1 MYDGGMINDTKINI
15 LCAAVSCGESLWL
28 INMGNKSNVI
38 KLTSSRYSGSKTD
51 ASQRLFRMKMLGFD
65 MRSFTLWKK
74 CFSFQCRMKKI
85 KTKHLG
91 KKRKKRKKQIILIK
105 KKIKTI
111 HTFFFQ

>member
-51 ASQRLFRMKMLGFD
+51 ASQCLFRMKMLGFD

-74 CFSFQCRMKKI
+74 CFSFQCRMKKN
-85 KTKHLG
+85 KNKAF
-91 KKRKKRKKQIILIK
+91 RKKKERKEKSK
-105 KKIKTI
+105 
-111 HTFFFQ
+111 